1 MHGREI
7 HRKLAE
13 KGIRKLKRF
22 PEVEKLILYGSV
34 ARGDYRPSSDIDIAF
49 ICFDIF
55 RDLPLDLI
63 GFPIG
68 LSERIG
74 CGLRGLQERSGIKF
88 QVPIY
93 WNSELEEGIEL
104 FSGKKS
110 PPDYLDKVG
119 LVVCDYSKR
128 YDPFAVKPLRIVP
141 LRPTLTTLVFPT
153 TPSTPPST

>member
-13 KGIRKLKRF
+13 EGIRKLKRF

-68 LSERIG
+68 LSERID
-74 CGLRGLQERSGIKF
+74 
-88 QVPIY
+88 PIY